1 MINHPENIT
10 YDQDD
15 KWKSLCR
22 HWNFVE
28 MQKQQ
33 RVQTI
38 NQLETIL
45 YSANPTLMRFKK
57 DNLPNWLLELI
68 IQCPTADKLAKAR
81 PEKACKNPLSV
92 ISKSKGT
99 GSRSEP
105 KYRFCYRQERRNI
118 G

>member
-1 MINHPENIT
+1 MINHPENVV

-15 KWKSLCR
+15 TWKSLCR

-28 MQKQQ
+28 MQKRQ

-45 YSANPTLMRFKK
+45 YNANPTLMRYKK
-57 DNLPNWLLELI
+57 GDFPNWLLELI
-68 IQCPTADKLAKAR
+68 IQCPTSDKLAKSS
-81 PEKACKNPLSV
+81 PEKLAKIPYCHS
-92 ISKSKGT
+92 SKSKNAD
-99 GSRSEP
+99 SRSEA
-105 KYRFCYRQERRNI
+105 KYRFCDRSERRDI

>member
-1 MINHPENIT
+1 MINHPENVF

-45 YSANPTLMRFKK
+45 YSANPTLMRYKK
-57 DNLPNWLLELI
+57 GELPNWLLELI
-68 IQCPTADKLAKAR
+68 IKYPTSDKLAKAS
-81 PEKACKNPLSV
+81 PEKLAKIPYLSLARAKTL
-92 ISKSKGT
+92 IP
-99 GSRSEP
+99 E
-105 KYRFCYRQERRNI
+105 Y
-118 G
+118 